1 MFYGCYKNFDNE
13 KYEEELKF
21 VFIFSSK
28 FWIVAPCIKNDSR
41 PICTF
46 KQKVRNNNQPFMT
59 KTLRKAIVKRSK
71 WKNKF
76 SKERND
82 KNWFNYKQQ
91 RNYCL
96 KLLTESKARHF
107 DKPNVKD
114 VTEDIFGMQ

>member
-1 MFYGCYKNFDNE
+1 
-13 KYEEELKF
+13 
-21 VFIFSSK
+21 
-28 FWIVAPCIKNDSR
+28 
-41 PICTF
+41 
-46 KQKVRNNNQPFMT
+46 MT
-59 KTLRKAIVKRSK
+59 KTLRKAIMKRSK
-71 WKNKF
+71 LKNKF
-76 SKERND
+76 NKERND